1 MQGRTYYKYYFKI
14 NTFYKI
20 NIQSKTNLQ
29 KINTNKTI
37 QKNLYSKKTCKTCGL
52 VHETKINRQK
62 RN

>member
-1 MQGRTYYKYYFKI
+1 MQSRTCYKYYFKI

-37 QKNLYSKKTCKTCGL
+37 KKKPLLKNDLQNLWPNS
-52 VHETKINRQK
+52 
-62 RN
+62 